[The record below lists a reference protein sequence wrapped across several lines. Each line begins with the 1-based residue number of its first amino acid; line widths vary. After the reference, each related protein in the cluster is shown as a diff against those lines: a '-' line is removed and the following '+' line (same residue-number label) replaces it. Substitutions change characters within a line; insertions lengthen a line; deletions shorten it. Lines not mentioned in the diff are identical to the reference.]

1 MDAIRLAK
9 GYGRGKKV
17 FINVCSHPAIGRPL
31 DQKGDEMPDE
41 APFQYVRSVPLLVG
55 LLRSMKD
62 HSERDCHVT
71 DVIVNPVVLT
81 WSSRHEK
88 FKTDVVE
95 LSLQWTEDEH
105 KMKLSRG
112 WKCIK
117 SVYKGGEGKYGIRP
131 IPFPVDI
138 AKQQIEAGQ
147 ALEAASSTT
156 NDAFNGEAA
165 TKGVSV
171 FPIH

>member
-1 MDAIRLAK
+1 
-9 GYGRGKKV
+9 
-17 FINVCSHPAIGRPL
+17 
-31 DQKGDEMPDE
+31 MPDE

-55 LLRSMKD
+55 IKRSMKD
-62 HSERDCHVT
+62 NSQRDCHVT
-71 DVIVNPVVLT
+71 DVIVHPVVLT

-105 KMKLSRG
+105 DIKLSRG

-131 IPFPVDI
+131 VPFPVNI

-147 ALEAASSTT
+147 AA
-156 NDAFNGEAA
+156 EAA
-165 TKGVSV
+165 TSKVSELKKTKTRMV
-171 FPIH
+171 HSDAT